1 MALRELT
8 VLYEEIADCPNC
20 ALART
25 RTQTV
30 PGTGPAPADVM
41 CIGEAPGARE
51 DELGQPFVGPA
62 GRFLDELLGAAGLT
76 RESVYIANV
85 VKCRPPGNRDP
96 QPEEIAACRG
106 YLERQITLVDPKVI
120 VTLGRFS
127 MAAWFPGESIGRIHG
142 RARRVDG
149 RLVIPMYHPAAAL
162 HRGDLRPAIVADFQ
176 KLPALIA
183 SASGEGPPAES
194 AGEPEPG
201 AARAE
206 EAVPAPPPPQVP
218 LL

>member
-1 MALRELT
+1 MSDRELT
-8 VLYEEIADCPNC
+8 ALYEEIADCPNC

-62 GRFLDELLGAAGLT
+62 GRLLDELLGAAGLS

-96 QPEEIAACRG
+96 GPEEIAACRG
-106 YLERQITLVDPKVI
+106 YLERQIALVDPKVI

-149 RLVIPMYHPAAAL
+149 RLVMPMYHPAAAL
-162 HRGDLRPAIVADFQ
+162 HRGDLRPALVADFQ
-176 KLPALIA
+176 KLAELLAQAPGGGPPPGH
-183 SASGEGPPAES
+183 SGEPGPAAAPA
-194 AGEPEPG
+194 G
-201 AARAE
+201 AAAS
-206 EAVPAPPPPQVP
+206 PAPPQAP

>member
-206 EAVPAPPPPQVP
+206 EAVPAPPPPQAP